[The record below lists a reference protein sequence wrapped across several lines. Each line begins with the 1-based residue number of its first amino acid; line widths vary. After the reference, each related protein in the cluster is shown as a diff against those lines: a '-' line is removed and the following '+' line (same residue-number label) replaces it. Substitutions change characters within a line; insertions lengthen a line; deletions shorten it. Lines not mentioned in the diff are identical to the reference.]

1 VVLFAAAGFGVQHFF
16 GIREALPVGLLAG
29 LILARF
35 VPANTA
41 CSIESRRPEQ
51 E

>member
-1 VVLFAAAGFGVQHFF
+1 MILFTAAGFGVQHFF
-16 GIREALPVGLLAG
+16 GVREAVVGGLLAG

-41 CSIESRRPEQ
+41 CSIDSRRPEQ